1 MASDDLGNLDLY
13 SNNNVKE
20 FIKGEK
26 IDFFLSDE
34 EIKGIYI
41 NRGGEETKSADKEIL
56 YNSYLDFIK
65 KFSTPMQSVL
75 GTITNSAKEREEL
88 KEGTRGQGGFRGLE
102 SYKNYL
108 QSLKTNNMTKTWTL
122 GDEISTIS
130 PTVIKDLN
138 SLLYKMDNYTTLQ
151 DYQESCVRAFI
162 ASIVY
167 GMPNEIFLQPFL
179 NKGQEMCR
187 GCGLQ
192 ENNTD
197 ECDICDEGYT
207 RCEMECDDG
216 TIYCN
221 ECDNGYIDCEECD
234 NDGEVICGECD
245 GDGNL
250 PCPQENLGVCQ
261 EGEVECEECNG
272 TGKNNDG
279 EECDE
284 CDGRGKTTCDECDG
298 DEVVDC
304 EYCNN
309 GYVTCDECGGDGNFE
324 CPECEY
330 DGYSYCQNC
339 DNDGYN
345 TCEECGGEW
354 EATLCTKHEVVNF
367 VPKQLKP
374 FVEYINRPQR
384 TLDKAKIKVELVR
397 EYETWVKKM
406 ASFNGKNVLAIGLA
420 LEHWDNDQEGEERI
434 LKMNCNCLVANFEEP
449 SNNYKLSIGFIKN
462 NDDYKGYI
470 HSYYQ
475 GGRYMFNTHRSYRN
489 FLILT
494 IPYGLNQGF
503 MNWDVL
509 PF

>member
-1 MASDDLGNLDLY
+1 MASDDLNLY
-13 SNNNVKE
+13 SNDNVREYIKE
-20 FIKGEK
+20 KK
-26 IDFFLSDE
+26 IDLFLSDE

-41 NRGGEETKSADKEIL
+41 NIEGEDSRSADKEIL

-88 KEGTRGQGGFRGLE
+88 KEGTKGQGGFRGYE
-102 SYKNYL
+102 SYTNYL
-108 QSLKTNNMTKTWTL
+108 QSLLRDDKFSPFVLTYLFRL
-122 GDEISTIS
+122 GARMRNHSTIQ
-130 PTVIKDLN
+130 
-138 SLLYKMDNYTTLQ
+138 NYQ
-151 DYQESCVRAFI
+151 DSCVRAFI
-162 ASIVY
+162 ASILY
-167 GMPNEIFLQPFL
+167 GMPNEVFLQPFL
-179 NKGQEMCR
+179 NTEQEICR
-187 GCGLQ
+187 GCGIK
-192 ENNTD
+192 EPTTD

-221 ECDNGYIDCEECD
+221 ECENGYIDCEECD
-234 NDGEVICGECD
+234 NDGEVQCGECD
-245 GDGNL
+245 GTGEL
-250 PCPQENLGVCQ
+250 QCPQENLGVCQ
-261 EGEVECEECNG
+261 DGEVECDECNG
-272 TGKNNDG
+272 MGKNDDG

-304 EYCNN
+304 DNCNN
-309 GYVTCDECGGDGNFE
+309 GYVTCGQCDGDGSFE
-324 CPECEY
+324 CELCEY

-339 DNDGYN
+339 EEDGYN
-345 TCEECGGEW
+345 TCVECDGEW
-354 EATLCTKHEVVNF
+354 EATLCTKHEVVTF

-384 TLDKAKIKVELVR
+384 ILHKAKIKVEMVR

-406 ASFNGKNVLAIGLA
+406 ASFNGKNILAIGLS
-420 LEHWDNDQEGEERI
+420 LENWNDDQEGNERI
-434 LKMNCNCLVANFEEP
+434 LTMKCDCLVVNFEEP
-449 SNNYKLSIGFIKN
+449 SNNYKVSIGFNKN
-462 NDDYKGYI
+462 DDDYKGYI
-470 HSYYQ
+470 HSYYE
-475 GGRYMFNTHRSYRN
+475 GRPRFSYYAQKSNN

>member
-1 MASDDLGNLDLY
+1 MASEDLGNLDLY

-20 FIKGEK
+20 YVKGEK
-26 IDFFLSDE
+26 IDLFLSDK

-41 NRGGEETKSADKEIL
+41 NRVGDFTDKTADKEIL

-65 KFSTPMQSVL
+65 IFSTPMQSVL
-75 GTITNSAKEREEL
+75 GTITNSDKEREEL

-108 QSLKTNNMTKTWTL
+108 NENPRFQDSKRNIPA
-122 GDEISTIS
+122 EIS
-130 PTVIKDLN
+130 DLKK
-138 SLLYKMDNYTTLQ
+138 LVYRMDNYSTIQQYQ
-151 DYQESCVRAFI
+151 DSCVRAFI
-162 ASIVY
+162 ASILY
-167 GMPNEIFLQPFL
+167 GMPNEVFLQPFL
-179 NKGQEMCR
+179 NREQEICR
-187 GCGLQ
+187 GCGLK
-192 ENNTD
+192 EPTTD

-221 ECDNGYIDCEECD
+221 ECDNGYVECEECD
-234 NDGEVICGECD
+234 GIAEITCGECD
-245 GDGNL
+245 GTGEL
-250 PCPQENLGVCQ
+250 PCPQENLGLCQ
-261 EGEVECEECNG
+261 DGEVECDECNG
-272 TGKNNDG
+272 TGKNDNG

-284 CDGRGKTTCDECDG
+284 CDGEGKTTCDVCDG
-298 DEVVDC
+298 DEVLDC
-304 EYCNN
+304 NYCNN
-309 GYVTCDECGGDGNFE
+309 GFVDCDECGGEGNVE
-324 CPECEY
+324 CQECEY

-354 EATLCTKHEVVNF
+354 EATLCTKHEVVTF
-367 VPKQLKP
+367 VPKQIKP

-384 TLDKAKIKVELVR
+384 ILDKAKIKVELVR

-406 ASFNGKNVLAIGLA
+406 ASFNGKNILAIGLA
-420 LEHWDNDQEGEERI
+420 LENWNNNQDGDERI
-434 LKMNCNCLVANFEEP
+434 LGMKCDCLVVNFEEP
-449 SNNYKLSIGFIKN
+449 SNNYKVSIGFNKN
-462 NDDYKGYI
+462 NEDYKGYI
-470 HSYYQ
+470 HSYYE
-475 GGRYMFNTHRSYRN
+475 GMPRFTYNTQRSN
-489 FLILT
+489 SFLILT